1 MDRELMWGLFV
12 IHGQEELMKVDATK
26 IVWSLNLQSID
37 LIIAWIQSLH
47 EVTIHLEEIHDCIRN
62 LYRSFFQAASPGH
75 HLGKSKRARRYL
87 PTPFPGINITL
98 MLQA

>member
-12 IHGQEELMKVDATK
+12 IHGQELMKVDATK
-26 IVWSLNLQSID
+26 NVWSLNLQSID

-62 LYRSFFQAASPGH
+62 LYRSFSRLRLQGTTSVKASE
-75 HLGKSKRARRYL
+75 LVATYL
-87 PTPFPGINITL
+87 PLSRG
-98 MLQA
+98 